1 MSNLASI
8 LADTAARLPE
18 RIALRLED
26 LQLSYAQFDEGS
38 ARAAGLLRELG
49 VKPGDRVG
57 LMLPNIPQFPLLLY
71 GALRAGAVVVPMNPL
86 LKRRE
91 TTFLLRDCGARAI
104 FAFPGF
110 DEAARDGADAAGA
123 TCVVVVPGEFED
135 RLTRVEPLPEIAS
148 VDADT
153 TALIVYTSGTT
164 GTPKGAEL
172 THHNLRRNAD
182 CAAGMTALTS
192 ADVMFGALP
201 LFTRSA
207 RLPERRHP
215 RRRVHDARPALSAGR
230 RARRHRPPSREP
242 ADGGADDVRD
252 DARRPRARRP
262 RRVVAARLRE
272 RGSAHAG
279 RADGALRGALRCTIQ
294 EAYGLTEASPLT
306 SFNHR
311 SRTARPA
318 RSARRSEG
326 VEMRIAD
333 GEILVRGHNVMK
345 GFWRAPDATALAL
358 RDGWLYTGDLGYVDD
373 DGYFFL
379 VDRKKD
385 LIIRGGLNVYPREVE
400 EVLYEHPAVREAA
413 VVAVPHATLGENVG
427 AAVVL
432 ADGAETSEADLRA
445 FMREEIAAY
454 KYPRLDLVRS
464 TSCPGADRQ
473 DPQARD
479 RGARGMSDAPR
490 TPGPFPQ
497 EFLDD

>member
-8 LADTAARLPE
+8 LTDTAARLPE
-18 RIALRLED
+18 RQALRLED
-26 LQLSYAQFDEGS
+26 LQLTYAQFDEAS

-49 VKPGDRVG
+49 VQAGDRVA
-57 LMLPNIPQFPLLLY
+57 LMLPNIPQFPVLLY

-91 TTFLLRDCGARAI
+91 TTFLLRDCDGSAI

-123 TCVVVVPGEFED
+123 TCVVVMPGEFEE
-135 RLTRVEPLPEIAS
+135 RLAAVEPLADIAP
-148 VDADT
+148 VDPDT
-153 TALIVYTSGTT
+153 TAMIVYTSGTT

-192 ADVMFGALP
+192 ADMMFGALP
-201 LFTRSA
+201 LFHTFGLVCLNAGILVGACTTLVPRF
-207 RLPERRHP
+207 LPGDALGVIDRH
-215 RRRVHDARPALSAGR
+215 RVSLLTAVPTMYATMLDARVPDDLDVSSLRVCVSAGS
-230 RARRHRPPSREP
+230 AIP
-242 ADGGADDVRD
+242 
-252 DARRPRARRP
+252 
-262 RRVVAARLRE
+262 VALLE
-272 RGSAHAG
+272 RFEERFA
-279 RADGALRGALRCTIQ
+279 CTIQ

-306 SFNHR
+306 SFNH
-311 SRTARPA
+311 
-318 RSARRSEG
+318 SAADRKAGSVGTPVEG
-326 VEMRIAD
+326 VEMRIADD

-373 DGYFFL
+373 DGYFFI

-413 VVAVPHATLGENVG
+413 VVAVPHETLGENVG

-432 ADGAETSEADLRA
+432 ADGATATEADLRA
-445 FMREEIAAY
+445 FMRAEIAAY
-454 KYPRLDLVRS
+454 KYPRRIWFVDEL
-464 TSCPGADRQ
+464 PK
-473 DPQARD
+473 
-479 RGARGMSDAPR
+479 
-490 TPGPFPQ
+490 GPTGKILKREIVVPD
-497 EFLDD
+497 E